1 MFLVVEFD
9 DNSVAVAP
17 STWMEGTTCAWP
29 PYKNVTVA
37 VKNMEEPK
45 KHWKRFGVRILGSYG
60 MT

>member
-17 STWMEGTTCAWP
+17 SAWMEGTTCAWP
-29 PYKNVTVA
+29 PYKNFTVA

-45 KHWKRFGVRILGSYG
+45 NTGNGLA
-60 MT
+60 